1 MSAKKGIIIGS
12 TFFKNKTRLKT
23 FTNAM
28 KRLCTPGQ
36 AVESDLAIF
45 LRMVFQHHPDHGAR
59 IRQGAPVHLAETPN
73 GNLSFAITGIAG
85 EDCFMSI
92 DKCIPLFPSEMWTE
106 GEETD
111 ATLKVLND
119 QKEYEKNK
127 PKRQT
132 YVLGGKEFPSKQAA
146 YREAKALLKSSQPG
160 ERLSGDDNDL
170 MMDLF
175 ATHYNFEKKAGAGV
189 YYIYV
194 RAATMGSKC
203 FAAMRTDGTMTD
215 FSYKKCLGRDNPYAD
230 FAEAGRIAIKNQ
242 IDAFRDDYFRQSPP
256 YICPIS
262 GQSMTPETCEVDHT
276 PPMKFDLIVKTFLKT
291 KGVEVG
297 SSIIRG
303 QDGVMLRQFADKS
316 IERDFLEFHSQTA
329 SLRVVAKGGH
339 KIVTASKLK

>member
-1 MSAKKGIIIGS
+1 MSAKKGIIVGS
-12 TFFKNKTRLKT
+12 TFFKNKTRLKA

-28 KRLCTPGQ
+28 KRICTSGQ
-36 AVESDLAIF
+36 PVEGDLAIF
-45 LRMVFQHHPDHGAR
+45 LRTTFQFHPDHGAR
-59 IRQGAPVHLAETPN
+59 VGQGAPIHLAETPN
-73 GNLSFAITGIAG
+73 GSLSFAITGIAG

-92 DKCIPLFPSEMWTE
+92 DKCIPSFPDGMYAE
-106 GEETD
+106 GEETAD
-111 ATLKVLND
+111 TVEVLNK
-119 QKEYEKNK
+119 QKEYEKLK
-127 PKRQT
+127 PKRQS

-146 YREAKALLKSSQPG
+146 YREAQTLLQSSQPG
-160 ERLSGDDNDL
+160 QRLSGSDHDF

-175 ATHYNFEKKAGAGV
+175 ATHYNFEEKSGAGV
-189 YYIYV
+189 DYIYV
-194 RAATMGSKC
+194 RAATMGSQC

-242 IDAFRDDYFRQSPP
+242 IDAFRDNYFRQSPP

-276 PPMKFDLIVKTFLKT
+276 PPMKFDLIVKTFIKT
-291 KGVEVG
+291 KGIDVG
-297 SSIIRG
+297 SAIIRG

-316 IERDFLEFHSQTA
+316 IERNFLEFHNQTA